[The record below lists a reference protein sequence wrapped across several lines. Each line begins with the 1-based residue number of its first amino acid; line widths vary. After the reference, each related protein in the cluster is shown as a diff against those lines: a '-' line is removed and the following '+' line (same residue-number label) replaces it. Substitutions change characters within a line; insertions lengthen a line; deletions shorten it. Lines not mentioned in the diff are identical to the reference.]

1 MLNAP
6 GLVPAR
12 TASGCDGTSAVAPVF
27 FTVNDWD
34 TLPFGAT
41 EPKLKVDGVI
51 ETELLPM
58 LRVMGPTFVAGA

>member
-1 MLNAP
+1 
-6 GLVPAR
+6 
-12 TASGCDGTSAVAPVF
+12 
-27 FTVNDWD
+27 VNDWD